1 MTSMLSSR
9 QRGAVRLA
17 WRFIAPY
24 RGRVLGALLA
34 LLFTAA
40 ITLSMG
46 QGIKLLVDQGL
57 ATQSPAALRHS
68 LLLFFV
74 LVLALA
80 FGTYTRFYLVS
91 WIGER
96 VVADIR
102 RRVFDHL
109 IELHPGFYESNRSSE
124 IQSRLTADTTL
135 LQSVIG
141 SSLSMALRNLIMLI
155 GGSILLVVT
164 NPKLSGIVLLA
175 LPLVVAPILLFGRR
189 VRALSRQSQDRVAD
203 VGSYVGEVLG
213 QIKTVQA
220 YNHQDEDK
228 RRFGE
233 SAEAAFDVARK
244 RIAQRSWL
252 ITVVIVLVLGAVG
265 VMLWV
270 GGMDVIAGRISGGEL
285 AAFVFYSLIVGS
297 SFGTLSEVI
306 GELQRAAGA
315 AERIG
320 ELLRSRNAIVAP
332 ERPQPLQR
340 PVQGR
345 IELQGVRF
353 AYPSRA
359 DSYAIDGVDLQ
370 VAAGETLALVGPSGA
385 GKSTLFDLLLRFF
398 DPQQGRILIDGVP
411 IDQLDPREL
420 RACFALVSQTPALF
434 YGSIEDNIRY
444 GRLDASQAEV
454 EAAARAAHAHEFIQR
469 LPQGYQTHLGEAG
482 LGLSGGQRQRLA
494 IARALL
500 ADAPILLLDEATS
513 ALDAESEHLIQQAL
527 PSLMAGRTT
536 LVIAHRLA
544 TVKQA
549 DRIAVI
555 ERGRLAAIG
564 RHWPACR
571 ADRQQRAVC
580 APGRAAVRQLAL
592 RLDGGGGAGRGD
604 DDRRHGQPLPPE
616 QLLAEEDQATERGD
630 RRLQAHQHAEGTRG
644 HACQG
649 DHFQAVRQRR

>member
-1 MTSMLSSR
+1 MLSILSSR
-9 QRGAVRLA
+9 QRNALRMA

-24 RGRVLGALLA
+24 RGRVFGALLA
-34 LLFTAA
+34 LMFTAA

-57 ATQSPAALRHS
+57 ATQSPAALQQS
-68 LLLFFV
+68 IGLFFV

-80 FGTYTRFYLVS
+80 IGTFTRFYLVS

-96 VVADIR
+96 FVADIR
-102 RRVFDHL
+102 KRVFNHL

-141 SSLSMALRNLIMLI
+141 SSLSMALRNLIMLV
-155 GGSILLVVT
+155 GGSVLLVVT
-164 NPKLSGIVLLA
+164 NAKLSGIVLMA
-175 LPLVVAPILLFGRR
+175 LPLVVAPILIFGRR

-220 YNHQDEDK
+220 YNHQNEDK
-228 RRFGE
+228 RRFGL
-233 SAEAAFDVARK
+233 SAEAAFDTARQ
-244 RIAQRSWL
+244 RIAQRAWL

-297 SFGTLSEVI
+297 AFGTLSEVI

-315 AERIG
+315 AERIA
-320 ELLRSRNAIVAP
+320 ELLKARNEITPPASDVLHLT
-332 ERPQPLQR
+332 Q

-345 IELQGVRF
+345 IELQGLHF
-353 AYPSRA
+353 AYPSRPGSFA
-359 DSYAIDGVDLQ
+359 VDGIDLQ
-370 VAAGETLALVGPSGA
+370 VSAGETLALVGPSGA

-411 IDQLDPREL
+411 IQQLDPREL
-420 RACFALVSQTPALF
+420 RSSFALVSQNPALF
-434 YGSIEDNIRY
+434 FGSVEDNIRY
-444 GRLDASQAEV
+444 GKTSATLAEV
-454 EAAARAAHAHEFIQR
+454 EAAAKAAHAHEFIMK
-469 LPQGYQTHLGEAG
+469 LPNGYQTHLGDAG

-500 ADAPILLLDEATS
+500 VDAPILLLDEATS

-527 PSLMAGRTT
+527 PPLMEGRTT

-544 TVKQA
+544 TVKSA

-555 ERGRLAAIG
+555 EHGKLAAIG
-564 RHWPACR
+564 THSEL
-571 ADRQQRAVC
+571 VSSS
-580 APGRAAVRQLAL
+580 
-592 RLDGGGGAGRGD
+592 
-604 DDRRHGQPLPPE
+604 PLYAR
-616 QLLAEEDQATERGD
+616 LAE
-630 RRLQAHQHAEGTRG
+630 LQFSNEAET
-644 HACQG
+644 
-649 DHFQAVRQRR
+649 VT

>member
-1 MTSMLSSR
+1 MLSILSSR
-9 QRGAVRLA
+9 QRNALRMA

-24 RGRVLGALLA
+24 RGRVFGALLA
-34 LLFTAA
+34 LMFTAA

-57 ATQSPAALRHS
+57 ATQSPAALQQS
-68 LLLFFV
+68 IGLFFV

-80 FGTYTRFYLVS
+80 IGTFTRFYLVS

-96 VVADIR
+96 FVADIR
-102 RRVFDHL
+102 KRVFNHL

-141 SSLSMALRNLIMLI
+141 SSLSMALRNLIMLV
-155 GGSILLVVT
+155 GGSVLLVVT
-164 NPKLSGIVLLA
+164 NPKLSGIVLMA
-175 LPLVVAPILLFGRR
+175 LPLVVAPILIFGRR

-220 YNHQDEDK
+220 YNHQAEDK
-228 RRFGE
+228 RRFGL
-233 SAEAAFDVARK
+233 SAEAAFDIARK
-244 RIAQRSWL
+244 RIAQRAWL

-285 AAFVFYSLIVGS
+285 AAFVFYSLVVGG

-315 AERIG
+315 AERIA
-320 ELLRSRNAIVAP
+320 ELLQARNEITPPATPLAL
-332 ERPQPLQR
+332 PQPL
-340 PVQGR
+340 QGR
-345 IELQGVRF
+345 IELQGLRF
-353 AYPSRA
+353 AYPSRPGSFA
-359 DSYAIDGVDLQ
+359 VDGIDLQ
-370 VAAGETLALVGPSGA
+370 VAPGETLALVGPSGA

-398 DPQQGRILIDGVP
+398 DPQQGSILIDGVP
-411 IDQLDPREL
+411 IQQLDPREL
-420 RACFALVSQTPALF
+420 RSSFALVSQNPALF
-434 YGSIEDNIRY
+434 FGSVEDNIRY
-444 GRLDASQAEV
+444 GKTTASLAEV
-454 EAAARAAHAHEFIQR
+454 EAAAKAAHAHEFIMK
-469 LPQGYQTHLGEAG
+469 LPDGYQTHLGDAG

-500 ADAPILLLDEATS
+500 VDAPILLLDEATS

-527 PSLMAGRTT
+527 PPLMEGRTT

-544 TVKQA
+544 TVKSA

-555 ERGRLAAIG
+555 EHGKLAAIG
-564 RHWPACR
+564 SHSELVTSSPLYARLAEL
-571 ADRQQRAVC
+571 QFSNETE
-580 APGRAAVRQLAL
+580 AAV
-592 RLDGGGGAGRGD
+592 
-604 DDRRHGQPLPPE
+604 
-616 QLLAEEDQATERGD
+616 
-630 RRLQAHQHAEGTRG
+630 
-644 HACQG
+644 
-649 DHFQAVRQRR
+649 

>member
-1 MTSMLSSR
+1 MLSILSSR
-9 QRGAVRLA
+9 QRNALRMA

-24 RGRVLGALLA
+24 RGRVFGALLA
-34 LLFTAA
+34 LMFTAA

-57 ATQSPAALRHS
+57 ATQSPAALQQS
-68 LLLFFV
+68 IGLFFV

-80 FGTYTRFYLVS
+80 IGTFTRFYLVS

-96 VVADIR
+96 FVADIR
-102 RRVFDHL
+102 KRVFNHL

-141 SSLSMALRNLIMLI
+141 SSLSMALRNLIMLV
-155 GGSILLVVT
+155 GGSVLLVVT
-164 NPKLSGIVLLA
+164 NAKLSGIVLMA
-175 LPLVVAPILLFGRR
+175 LPLVVAPILIFGRR

-220 YNHQDEDK
+220 YNHQNEDK
-228 RRFGE
+228 RRFGL
-233 SAEAAFDVARK
+233 SAEAAFDTARQ
-244 RIAQRSWL
+244 RIAQRAWL

-297 SFGTLSEVI
+297 AFGTLSEVI

-315 AERIG
+315 AERIA
-320 ELLRSRNAIVAP
+320 ELLQARNEITPPATDALHLI
-332 ERPQPLQR
+332 Q

-345 IELQGVRF
+345 IELQGLRF
-353 AYPSRA
+353 AYPSRPSSFA
-359 DSYAIDGVDLQ
+359 VDGIDLQ

-411 IDQLDPREL
+411 IPQLDPREL
-420 RACFALVSQTPALF
+420 RSSFALVSQNPALF
-434 YGSIEDNIRY
+434 FGSVEDNIRY
-444 GRLDASQAEV
+444 GKTSATLAEV
-454 EAAARAAHAHEFIQR
+454 EAAAKAAHAHEFIMK
-469 LPQGYQTHLGEAG
+469 LPNGYQTHLGDAG

-500 ADAPILLLDEATS
+500 VDAPILLLDEATS

-527 PSLMAGRTT
+527 PPLMEGRTT

-544 TVKQA
+544 TVKSA

-555 ERGRLAAIG
+555 EHGKLAAIG
-564 RHWPACR
+564 THSEL
-571 ADRQQRAVC
+571 VNSS
-580 APGRAAVRQLAL
+580 
-592 RLDGGGGAGRGD
+592 
-604 DDRRHGQPLPPE
+604 PLYAR
-616 QLLAEEDQATERGD
+616 LAE
-630 RRLQAHQHAEGTRG
+630 LQFSNEAE
-644 HACQG
+644 
-649 DHFQAVRQRR
+649 AVN

>member
-9 QRGAVRLA
+9 QRGAIRLA

-24 RGRVLGALLA
+24 RGRVVGALLA
-34 LLFTAA
+34 LMFTAA

-155 GGSILLVVT
+155 GGSVLLVVT

-220 YNHQDEDK
+220 YNHQSEDK

-244 RIAQRSWL
+244 RIAQRAWL
-252 ITVVIVLVLGAVG
+252 VTVVIVLVLGAVG

-320 ELLRSRNAIVAP
+320 ELLRASNAIVAP
-332 ERPQPLQR
+332 EQPRHLPQ

-353 AYPSRA
+353 AYASRA
-359 DSYAIDGVDLQ
+359 DSYAIDGIDLQ
-370 VAAGETLALVGPSGA
+370 VSAGETLALVGPSGA

-398 DPQQGRILIDGVP
+398 DPQAGRILIDGVP

-420 RACFALVSQTPALF
+420 RASFALVSQNPALF
-434 YGSIEDNIRY
+434 FGSVEDNIRY

-555 ERGRLAAIG
+555 EQGRLAAIG
-564 RHWPACR
+564 RHAE
-571 ADRQQRAVC
+571 
-580 APGRAAVRQLAL
+580 LIESN
-592 RLDGGGGAGRGD
+592 
-604 DDRRHGQPLPPE
+604 PLYAR
-616 QLLAEEDQATERGD
+616 LAE
-630 RRLQAHQHAEGTRG
+630 LQFGR
-644 HACQG
+644 
-649 DHFQAVRQRR
+649 

>member
-1 MTSMLSSR
+1 MSSILSSR
-9 QRGAVRLA
+9 QRGALRLA

-24 RGRVLGALLA
+24 RLRVLGALLA

-57 ATQSPAALRHS
+57 ATQSPAALRQS
-68 LLLFFV
+68 IGLFFV

-80 FGTYTRFYLVS
+80 LGTFARFYLVS
-91 WIGER
+91 WLGER
-96 VVADIR
+96 FVADIR

-109 IELHPGFYESNRSSE
+109 VELHPGFYEDNRSSE

-141 SSLSMALRNLIMLI
+141 SSLSMALRNLIMLV
-155 GGSILLVVT
+155 GGSVLLMVT
-164 NPKLSGIVLLA
+164 NPKLSGIVLAA

-203 VGSYVGEVLG
+203 VGSYVGEALG
-213 QIKTVQA
+213 QIRTVQA
-220 YNHQDEDK
+220 YNHQAEDV
-228 RRFGE
+228 RRFAL
-233 SAEAAFDVARK
+233 SAEAAFDTARK
-244 RIAQRSWL
+244 RIAQRAWL

-315 AERIG
+315 AERIA
-320 ELLRSRNAIVAP
+320 ELLQARSVITAPADDLRRLVHPVRGAIAFEQV
-332 ERPQPLQR
+332 
-340 PVQGR
+340 G
-345 IELQGVRF
+345 F
-353 AYPSRA
+353 AYPSRPGQPA
-359 DSYAIDGVDLQ
+359 LTQIDLQ
-370 VAAGETLALVGPSGA
+370 IEPGETLALVGPSGA
-385 GKSTLFDLLLRFF
+385 GKSTLFELLLRFY
-398 DPQQGRILIDGVP
+398 DPQQGRILLDGEP
-411 IDQLDPREL
+411 IRQLDPHDL
-420 RACFALVSQTPALF
+420 RRAFAWVSQNPALF
-434 YGSIEDNIRY
+434 FGSVEDNIRY
-444 GRLDASQAEV
+444 GRPSASQAEV
-454 EAAARAAHAHEFIQR
+454 EAAARAAHAHDFIVAM
-469 LPQGYQTHLGEAG
+469 PQGYQTHLGDGG

-500 ADAPILLLDEATS
+500 ADTPVLLLDEATS

-544 TVKQA
+544 TVKRA

-555 ERGRLAAIG
+555 DQGRLVAIG
-564 RHWPACR
+564 RHAELLISSPLYAR
-571 ADRQQRAVC
+571 LAALQFAAD
-580 APGRAAVRQLAL
+580 
-592 RLDGGGGAGRGD
+592 
-604 DDRRHGQPLPPE
+604 
-616 QLLAEEDQATERGD
+616 
-630 RRLQAHQHAEGTRG
+630 
-644 HACQG
+644 
-649 DHFQAVRQRR
+649 